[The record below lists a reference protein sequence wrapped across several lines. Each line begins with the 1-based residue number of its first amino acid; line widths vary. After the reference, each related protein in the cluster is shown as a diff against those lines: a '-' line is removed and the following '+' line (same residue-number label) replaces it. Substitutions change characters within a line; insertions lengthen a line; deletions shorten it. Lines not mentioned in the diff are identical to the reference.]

1 MKKNYLFLLAAIF
14 CYVMTTTVFTACSTE
29 EEGRGE
35 SNDKFVA
42 VAVKAQDTII
52 VTDELLEKFNLTI
65 DYYDVDGKI
74 KTEPLT
80 TNTWIKSFK
89 TPLPAKVGVRLRL
102 NLKEGIAMD
111 DLKGLSFR
119 GGRFCCFTYVVDQ
132 TDHIYNTESVQGKG
146 SEITVN
152 LPTNET
158 RLERLLDRYKNVGLD
173 YYLYT
178 YDEKG
183 NYSSGAWQ

>member
-1 MKKNYLFLLAAIF
+1 MKKYFLFLLAAIL
-14 CYVMTTTVFTACSTE
+14 CCVMTTTVFTAYTTE
-29 EEGRGE
+29 EEGRGA
-35 SNDKFVA
+35 SNDNSVA
-42 VAVKAQDTII
+42 VAVKAIDTIK

-102 NLKEGIAMD
+102 NLKEGVTKED
-111 DLKGLSFR
+111 VKGLSFR
-119 GGRFCCFTYVVDQ
+119 GGRFSYFTYVVDQ
-132 TDHIYNTESVQGKG
+132 TDRLYSSSVHGDG
-146 SEITVN
+146 SEISVH
-152 LPTNET
+152 LPTDET
-158 RLERLLDRYKNVGLD
+158 RLEGLLNIYKNAGIE

-178 YDEKG
+178 YDENG